1 MIAIVIAVGTS
12 GPAVAA
18 ASIIAA
24 ILGYF
29 AARSIVAEA
38 NAHRLGRPD
47 NWWNPECEV
56 CGDSLT
62 ITMVRCAY
70 AAHPQRRANLWITG
84 ATMLTFLLIAVGV
97 ESLWLLPAYL
107 WFAYFSI
114 LLTVTDLDTK
124 LIPNRILL
132 PATVGGVALLGLG
145 ALFAGDLA
153 GLVRGLLAGIAYFL
167 VMLILGLIARGALGF
182 GDVKLAF
189 FLGLFVGYIGWGN
202 LVVAGLGSFILGG
215 VVAFILVVSKRASR
229 KDAIPFGP
237 FMTIAAVGAVIAG
250 NTFLDWYLG

>member
-1 MIAIVIAVGTS
+1 MTASLFAVGTS
-12 GPAVAA
+12 GSGLAAV
-18 ASIIAA
+18 SIIAA

-29 AARSIVAEA
+29 AARSIIAEA
-38 NAHRLGRPD
+38 TAHRLGRND

-70 AAHPQRRANLWITG
+70 ACHPQRRANLWIIL
-84 ATMLTFLLIAVGV
+84 ATIITFALVATGV
-97 ESLWLLPAYL
+97 ESAWLLPAYL

-132 PATVGGVALLGLG
+132 PATVGGVTLLGLG
-145 ALFAGDLA
+145 TLIAGDLA
-153 GLVRGLLAGIAYFL
+153 GLVRGLLAGGAYFV
-167 VMLILGLIARGALGF
+167 VMMILGLIARGALGF

-189 FLGLFVGYIGWGN
+189 FLGMFVGYIGWGN
-202 LVVAGLGSFILGG
+202 LLVAGLGSFILGG
-215 VVAFILVVSKRASR
+215 LVALILVVSKRASR

-237 FMTIAAVGAVIAG
+237 FMTIAALAAVIAG
-250 NTFLDWYLG
+250 NAFLDWYVG